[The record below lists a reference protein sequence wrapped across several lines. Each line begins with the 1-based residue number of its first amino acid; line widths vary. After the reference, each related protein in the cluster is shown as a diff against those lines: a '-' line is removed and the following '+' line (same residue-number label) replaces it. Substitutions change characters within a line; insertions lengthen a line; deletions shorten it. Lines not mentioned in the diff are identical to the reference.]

1 MSETPNTPMTLEG
14 RFPMVRDLANGWWV
28 FVLRGAV
35 AILFGILILMNPG
48 IGLAFVLGILA
59 AWMAID
65 GVGTLYHAF
74 KGTAGKTGFWFW
86 LDGIISVLAAGIVLF
101 NPGLA
106 SLTLV
111 FIVGIWTILTGAI
124 RLVMAFRMG
133 SILLGILGAI
143 AVFFGAWIII
153 QPGAGLL
160 AIIWIVAFEALLMG
174 GMLLAFGFRLRRIA
188 NDPHGPEAQAA

>member
-48 IGLAFVLGILA
+48 IGLAFV
-59 AWMAID
+59 
-65 GVGTLYHAF
+65 
-74 KGTAGKTGFWFW
+74 
-86 LDGIISVLAAGIVLF
+86 
-101 NPGLA
+101 
-106 SLTLV
+106 
-111 FIVGIWTILTGAI
+111 
-124 RLVMAFRMG
+124 
-133 SILLGILGAI
+133 LGILGAI